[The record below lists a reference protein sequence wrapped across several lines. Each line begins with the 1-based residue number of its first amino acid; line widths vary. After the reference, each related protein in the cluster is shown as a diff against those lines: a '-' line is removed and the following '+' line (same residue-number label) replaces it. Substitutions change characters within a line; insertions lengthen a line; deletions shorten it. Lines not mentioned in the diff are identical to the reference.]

1 MSENVP
7 FLPRSHNSYHKGRNP
22 LSTSDEAIKE
32 LRDHLAECQVEP
44 KDKAHFEVRAWRP
57 DDHSRA
63 CSCNPCRTARA
74 VLDRGRGGP
83 FGC

>member
-1 MSENVP
+1 MHIE
-7 FLPRSHNSYHKGRNP
+7 
-22 LSTSDEAIKE
+22 E
-32 LRDHLAECQVEP
+32 LNDHLAECQLEP
-44 KDKAHFEVRAWRP
+44 CLVCGIYSVGYSAGKDKAHFEVRAWRP